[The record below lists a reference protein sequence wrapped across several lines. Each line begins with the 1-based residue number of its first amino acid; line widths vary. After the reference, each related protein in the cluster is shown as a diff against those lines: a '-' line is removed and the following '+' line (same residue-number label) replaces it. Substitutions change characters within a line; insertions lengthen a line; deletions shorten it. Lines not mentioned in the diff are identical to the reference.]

1 MTLPLMVRTVVSKTL
16 NFKTNTLLK
25 NLVGKDLIND
35 DNIAIVELVKN
46 AYDAGS
52 ESVLVRFEGLTKEGE
67 TSDLSRI
74 IIADQGCG
82 MELTDIE
89 DKWLNIAYS
98 DKKIS
103 PQENGNYLA
112 GNKGIGRFSCDRLGE
127 KLNLLTR
134 TGGKNPLHLEISWRD
149 FEVEGNKDLT
159 IQEIDL
165 EVVDIQESAAAKIAN
180 LTSFPFKGTVVVISN
195 LRSVW
200 NQSKLIELKQSLE
213 KFLNPNQL
221 FLRNKFRI
229 TFSAPDL
236 KSADKGKS
244 YSEKINVE
252 IRNQIFNKLEFNSTF
267 IDTTIS
273 SKDGIVTTEL
283 HHDGQP
289 VFKLVENN
297 KSYPLLKDA
306 RAVIYYLS
314 PYKKAYFKRQT
325 GIRSVDFGSIF
336 LFLNG
341 FRIAPY
347 GDRGDDWLGLD
358 VRKSQGQAR
367 NLGSREIVGRV
378 EIKDSEEQFKPIS
391 SREGLK
397 KTSAFE
403 QLKNDFFFDVLKKLE
418 KFVVDGLDWDS
429 VPDSIRHA
437 ISKADGLDWKETT
450 EQLVESRERKN
461 QRIALSIMTL
471 IGANP
476 KQIISFW
483 FNPSL
488 LEEVYQ
494 TRTEEVKTLLANIEG
509 IDPEKVDS
517 NLKRGL
523 SRISSLITRKEQ
535 EAKAAKSESAELR
548 VTAATQSKTISKLQ
562 EEKETYQAQT
572 LFLQSVSSL
581 DAKELVA
588 FHHQIVHDSSIISN
602 YVSRSVKALQK
613 ISGGKEIIGFLEKAA
628 LANNRI
634 TAVAQFA
641 TKANF
646 RAGIK
651 KEPTDLPAF
660 IEQYITNVAKDFV
673 ATNLQVNV
681 VNSIREAFELKV
693 SRIEMSIL
701 IDNIISNADK
711 ADAKQLNISISKV
724 GKNTLRISFTDNGK
738 GISEKIDNPESLF
751 EMGVTTT
758 SGSGLGLYHARE
770 IVEKLGGKITAIPQ
784 SHGMEIRVEVIR

>member
-1 MTLPLMVRTVVSKTL
+1 MRKEL
-16 NFKTNTLLK
+16 NFITNTLLK

-52 ESVLVRFEGLTKEGE
+52 ESVTVRFDNFTKEGR
-67 TSDLSRI
+67 TSIISRI
-74 IIADQGCG
+74 VIADKGCG
-82 MELTDIE
+82 MDLEDIR

-98 DKKIS
+98 EKKLL
-103 PQENGNYLA
+103 PQVKGGYLA

-127 KLNLLTR
+127 RLDLLTR
-134 TGGKNPLHLEISWRD
+134 ANGGVLLHLKIDWPD
-149 FEVEGNKDLT
+149 FEIEDNKDLT
-159 IQEIDL
+159 IQQIKL
-165 EVVDIQESAAAKIAN
+165 VVTDITDNKAAN
-180 LTSFPFKGTVVVISN
+180 LAGLNSFPPKGTVLVISN
-195 LRSVW
+195 LRNVW
-200 NQSKLIELKQSLE
+200 ERDKLLELKKSLE

-236 KSADKGKS
+236 KAEDKNKE
-244 YSEKINVE
+244 YSDKINVE
-252 IRNQIFNKLEFNSTF
+252 IKNQIFDKLEFKSTY
-267 IDTTIS
+267 IDVTIS
-273 SKDGIVTTEL
+273 SKDSTVSSEL
-283 HHDGQP
+283 HHDGEP
-289 VFKLVENN
+289 VFKLVEHN
-297 KSYPLLKDA
+297 KAYPQLKDA

-358 VRKSQGQAR
+358 VRKGQGQTR
-367 NLGSREIVGRV
+367 NLGSREIVGRI
-378 EIKDSEEQFKPIS
+378 EITDSEEQFKPIS

-397 KTSAFE
+397 KTNAFI
-403 QLKNDFFFDVLKKLE
+403 QLKDVFFFDVLKKLE
-418 KFVVDGLDWDS
+418 KFVVDGLNWDS
-429 VPDSIRHA
+429 VPDSLR
-437 ISKADGLDWKETT
+437 SVLRKSEGLDWNETS
-450 EQLVESRERKN
+450 EQYNESRERKN

-488 LEEVYQ
+488 LEEVYR
-494 TRTEEVKTLLANIEG
+494 TRTEEVKNLLANIEN

-523 SRISSLITRKEQ
+523 SRIRSLIAEKEK
-535 EAKAAKSESAELR
+535 EAIAAKGEAAELR
-548 VTAATQSKTISKLQ
+548 VKAATQSKTIAKLKD
-562 EEKETYQAQT
+562 EKETYQAQT
-572 LFLQSVSSL
+572 LFLKSVSSL
-581 DAKELVA
+581 DSKELVS
-588 FHHQIVHDSSIISN
+588 FHHQIVNDSTIINN
-602 YVSRSVKALQK
+602 YVGRSIKALQK
-613 ISGGKEIIGFLEKAA
+613 ISGSKEVIEFLEKVA

-646 RAGIK
+646 RAGIV
-651 KEPTDLPAF
+651 KEMTDLPAF
-660 IEQYITNVAKDFV
+660 IEQYITNVANDFV
-673 ATNLQVNV
+673 ATNLHVNV
-681 VNSIREAFELKV
+681 TNKIRESFELKV

-711 ADAKQLNISISKV
+711 ADAKQVNVTISKV
-724 GKNTLRISFTDNGK
+724 GNNTLKISFIDNGK
-738 GISEKIDNPESLF
+738 GLSKKLDDPESMF

-758 SGSGLGLYHARE
+758 TGSGLGLYHTRE
-770 IVEKLGGKITAIPQ
+770 IVEKIGGKITAIPHA
-784 SHGMEIRVEVIR
+784 HGMEILVEVTR

>member
-1 MTLPLMVRTVVSKTL
+1 MVKTMVRKTL

-52 ESVLVRFEGLTKEGE
+52 ESVLVRFENFTSEGK
-67 TSDLSRI
+67 TSGSSRI
-74 IIADQGCG
+74 IIADKGCG
-82 MELTDIE
+82 MGLGDIE

-98 DKKIS
+98 EKKLS
-103 PQENGNYLA
+103 PQENGSYLA

-134 TGGKNPLHLEISWRD
+134 SSVGNPLHLEIAWRN
-149 FEVEGNKDLT
+149 FEIEGNKNLT

-165 EVVDIQESAAAKIAN
+165 EVVDILESAAAKLAN
-180 LTSFPFKGTVVVISN
+180 LTSFPVNGTILVISN

-200 NQSKLIELKQSLE
+200 DRDKLIELKKSLE
-213 KFLNPNQL
+213 KFINPNQL

-236 KSADKGKS
+236 KESDKGKD

-252 IRNQIFNKLEFNSTF
+252 IKNQIFDKLEFNSTY
-267 IDTTIS
+267 IDTIIS
-273 SKDGIVTTEL
+273 SNEGTVTTEL

-297 KSYPLLKDA
+297 KAYPLLKDA

-358 VRKSQGQAR
+358 VRKSQGQTR
-367 NLGSREIVGRV
+367 NLGSREIVGRI
-378 EIKDSEEQFKPIS
+378 EIKDGEEQFKPIS

-397 KTSAFE
+397 KTNAFD
-403 QLKNDFFFDVLKKLE
+403 QLKQGFFFDVLKKLE
-418 KFVVDGLDWDS
+418 KFVVDGLEWDS

-471 IGANP
+471 IGATP
-476 KQIISFW
+476 KQIVSFW
-483 FNPSL
+483 FNPAL

-494 TRTEEVKTLLANIEG
+494 TRTEEVKNLLAGIEK
-509 IDPEKVDS
+509 IDPEKVDT

-523 SRISSLITRKEQ
+523 SRIRTLIEEKEQ
-535 EAKAAKSESAELR
+535 EAKAAKYEAAELR
-548 VTAATQSKTISKLQ
+548 VTAATQSKTIAKLKD
-562 EEKETYQAQT
+562 EKETYQAQT

-588 FHHQIVHDSSIISN
+588 FHHQIVHDSSIINN
-602 YVSRSVKALQK
+602 YVGRSIKALQK
-613 ISGGKEIIGFLEKAA
+613 IQGGKEVIGLLEKAA

-646 RAGIK
+646 RAGIT
-651 KEPTDLPAF
+651 KESTDLPAF

-673 ATNLQVNV
+673 ATNLHVNV
-681 VNSIREAFELKV
+681 TNKIQESFEIKV

-711 ADAKQLNISISKV
+711 ADAKQLNVTIAKV
-724 GKNTLRISFTDNGK
+724 GQNTLSISFTDNGK
-738 GISEKIDNPESLF
+738 GLSEKLDNPESMF

-758 SGSGLGLYHARE
+758 PGSGLGLYHARE
-770 IVEKLGGKITAIPQ
+770 IVERIGGKITAIPQ
-784 SHGMEIRVEVIR
+784 SRGMEICVEVTR